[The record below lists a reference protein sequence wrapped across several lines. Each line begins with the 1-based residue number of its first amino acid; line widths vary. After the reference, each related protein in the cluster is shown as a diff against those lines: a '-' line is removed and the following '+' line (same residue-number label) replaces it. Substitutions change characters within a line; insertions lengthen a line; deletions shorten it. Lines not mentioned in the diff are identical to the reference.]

1 VLRRSQKL
9 TCQPEYTQDVDT
21 STTAGVGQKE
31 STSRP
36 EKGKAMTHLPRQ
48 YDYIIAGGGSAGSIL
63 ASRLLENP
71 KNQVLLLEASP
82 EDRSLSRSWRTP
94 KR

>member
-1 VLRRSQKL
+1 
-9 TCQPEYTQDVDT
+9 
-21 STTAGVGQKE
+21 
-31 STSRP
+31 
-36 EKGKAMTHLPRQ
+36 MTHLPRQ